1 VWFDA
6 GPSGGELGMS
16 RLWAERLTALGMIVF
31 AVIFLVQS
39 IKFPFTSGTFPMFT
53 EYVIILLAV
62 VMIVRSFFT
71 KDKRFEGD
79 VRFDFSYMGMKPILV
94 MIVTVFYA
102 YAVFRIGFYV
112 TSVVFFFL
120 VTFMTGYRNLKV
132 MSTVAA
138 VLFPLMYVFF
148 TILLDADLPEGFLI

>member
-1 VWFDA
+1 
-6 GPSGGELGMS
+6 MS
-16 RLWAERLTALGMIVF
+16 KLWAERLTALGMIVF
-31 AVIFLVQS
+31 AGIFLVQS

-79 VRFDFSYMGMKPILV
+79 VQFDFSYMGIKPVLV
-94 MIVTVFYA
+94 MIVTTFYA
-102 YAVFRIGFYV
+102 YAVFRVGFYV
-112 TSVVFFFL
+112 TSIVFYFL
-120 VTFMTGYRNLKV
+120 VTYMTGYRNTKV
-132 MSTVAA
+132 MTMVAV
-138 VLFPLMYVFF
+138 VLFPIMYLFF